1 MKARRFSTGWST
13 ATVASVTATGQ
24 SPVASLSRR
33 WLWAV
38 GAAALILCFA
48 QSPGLV
54 SPDTKL
60 DLTANPLRLLTRAT
74 NLWSSELP
82 FGQAQNQAYG
92 YLFPHGAFFLLGH
105 TLDIPGWV
113 TQRLWWALLL
123 AIGFWGLL
131 RVAEAL
137 GIGTTGSRLIAAAA
151 FALSPRVL
159 TTLGSISSE
168 TLPMMLAP
176 WVLLPVILALRGD
189 GPGNGSVR
197 LLAARAAVAVALM
210 GAVNAVATLT
220 GCLAAVIWWACHRPN
235 RLWWRFTAWWLLS
248 IALATLWWLVAL
260 TLLGQVSPPFLD
272 FIESSGV
279 TTQWTSLTE
288 VLRGTD
294 SWAPFVASAA
304 TAGTSLVTSSVAIL
318 ATTLVAAAG
327 LAGLA
332 LRSMPARGR
341 LVIML
346 FVGVVLLAVGY
357 SGGLGSPVAH
367 AVQAFLDAG
376 AAPLRNVH
384 KLEPVIR
391 LPLMLGL
398 AHLLGRVPLPGDVPR
413 KLWVHGFAHPE
424 RDKRVA
430 VALVVL
436 VALAASTS
444 LAWTGR
450 LTPPGTFSEIPRY
463 WQDTA
468 DWLTA
473 HNKPGP
479 TPGRVLVVPGSPFAT
494 QVWGTSHDEPLQ
506 VLGDS
511 PWGVRDSVPLTPP
524 ATIRAVDS
532 VQRLLAAGRP
542 SAGLADTLAQQ
553 GISYVVVRND
563 LDPDTSR
570 SARPILVHRAIDG
583 SPGLTKVTQFGDPV
597 GAGTVPGFVADSDLR
612 PRYPAVEIYQVEA
625 AGPGTPYVADAAALP
640 RIDGGPEAL
649 LRLAERR
656 RLQGQPPL
664 GPALLTGD
672 AQRAGLPVALVTVT
686 DTPLARETDY
696 GRVDDHSSAIRA
708 PGDQRHTFNRV
719 PDYPA
724 DAEPVYGA
732 WIGGRLTVSS
742 SAADATALPNVN
754 PAAGPAAAIDG
765 DPATSWVSNALQ
777 SAVGQWLQ
785 VDFDNPITNA
795 TITITPSATAVG
807 AQVRKIE
814 IATANGTTTVRYDKP
829 GQPLTAALP
838 YGETPWVRVTAV
850 GTDDGSA
857 GVQFGITDLA
867 ITQYD
872 ANGFAHPVDLRHT
885 IVVPAPPAAPGP
897 NVAGPAAPGPNVAG
911 WDLGTELLG
920 RAGCADGPD
929 RVRCSA
935 TMALA
940 SEQPVNLSRTLTVPE
955 PVSVT
960 PTVWVRARQGPKLA
974 DLIAQPGAARASG
987 DADVIDVEGSAFA
1000 AADGDPRTSWIAP
1013 QNVVHDRTPPNLTLK
1028 LPRPTDVTG
1037 LRLTPSASSVPAHP
1051 TLVAVDLGD
1060 GPQVHPLSRSRDG
1073 DGESRTVTLKPRVT
1087 DTIRISILDWDDVI
1101 DRTALGFDQL
1111 KPPGIA
1117 EITALGAGGEPIAP
1131 ADAARN
1137 RARPVDL
1144 GCGRGPTIA
1153 IAGRFVQTSIHTT
1166 VRALLAGDPIEAQP
1180 CQSEPI
1186 ALPAGKQELL
1196 VSPGE
1201 GFVVDGAALVT
1212 ARAAPAPPRVT
1223 TAQTGAWGPDRRE
1236 VRTDSSPNQRVLVV
1250 PESVNPGWVAHTA
1263 DGSQL
1268 TAVVVNGWQQGWVL
1282 PAGTGGTITLTF
1294 PSNGLYRAGLG
1305 WGLALLPLLALLA
1318 LVRPRR
1324 AVVDEPAR
1332 PWRLPPT
1339 AAAVAVLAAG
1349 WLIAGIAGVVVFGTS
1364 LAVRYALR
1372 HRPRLSDAIT
1382 LGTTATAFIVAGAAL
1397 SRHPWRSVGGYVGH
1411 SWGVQLFALIAVGA
1425 LAVSVI
1431 EVPRAGALRRYSQ
1444 RRKATRHGDSTSA

>member
-1 MKARRFSTGWST
+1 MRARRFSTGWST
-13 ATVASVTATGQ
+13 ETEASVTATDQ
-24 SPVASLSRR
+24 SSVPPLSRR

-38 GAAALILCFA
+38 WSAALILCFA

-60 DLTANPLRLLTRAT
+60 DLTANPLRFLTRAT

-92 YLFPHGAFFLLGH
+92 YLFPHGAFFLLGE
-105 TLDIPGWV
+105 TLGVPGWV

-123 AIGFWGLL
+123 TIGFWGLL
-131 RVAEAL
+131 RAAEAL
-137 GIGTTGSRLIAAAA
+137 GIGTTSSRVIGAAA

-176 WVLLPVILALRGD
+176 WVLLPVILALRGE
-189 GPGNGSVR
+189 GSVR
-197 LLAARAAVAVALM
+197 VLAARSAVAVALM

-220 GCLAAVIWWACHRPN
+220 GCLAALIWWACHRPN
-235 RLWWRFTAWWLLS
+235 RLWWRFTAWWVFG
-248 IALATLWWLVAL
+248 IVLATLWWLVAL
-260 TLLGQVSPPFLD
+260 ALLGRVSPPFLD

-294 SWAPFVASAA
+294 SWPPFVAPTA

-341 LVIML
+341 LVTML
-346 FVGVVLLAVGY
+346 LVGVVLLAVGY

-376 AAPLRNVH
+376 GAPLRNVY
-384 KLEPVIR
+384 KLEPVVR
-391 LPLMLGL
+391 LPLVLGL
-398 AHLLGRVPLPGDVPR
+398 AHLLGKLPLPGSAPR
-413 KLWVHGFAHPE
+413 RIWVHALAHPE
-424 RDKRVA
+424 HDKRVA
-430 VALVVL
+430 VGIVVL
-436 VALAASTS
+436 VALVASTS

-450 LTPPGTFSEIPRY
+450 LTPPGTFRAIPGY
-463 WQDTA
+463 WHDTA
-468 DWLTA
+468 DWLDE
-473 HNKPGP
+473 HNARGP

-524 ATIRAVDS
+524 ATIRALDS
-532 VQRLLAAGRP
+532 VQRLVAAGRP
-542 SAGLADTLAQQ
+542 SPGLADILALQ

-570 SARPILVHRAIDG
+570 SARPILVHRAIEG
-583 SPGLTKVTQFGDPV
+583 SPGLTKVAQFGDPV

-612 PRYPAVEIYQVEA
+612 PQYPAVEIYRVDSRTP
-625 AGPGTPYVADAAALP
+625 PGAPYVADADTLP
-640 RIDGGPEAL
+640 RIGGGPEAL

-656 RLQGQPPL
+656 RLQGEPPL
-664 GPALLTGD
+664 GPALLTTD
-672 AQRAGLPVALVTVT
+672 ARRAGLPVPVVTVT

-724 DAEPVYGA
+724 DAEPVSGG
-732 WIGGRLTVSS
+732 WIGGRLTASS
-742 SAADATALPNVN
+742 SAADATALPNVSPATS
-754 PAAGPAAAIDG
+754 PAAVFDG

-777 SAVGQWLQ
+777 AAVGQWLQ

-814 IATANGTTTVRYDKP
+814 IATATGTTTVRYDKA
-829 GQPLTAALP
+829 GEPLTAALP

-857 GVQFGITDLA
+857 GVQFGITDIA

-872 ANGFAHPVDLRHT
+872 ANGFAHPVNLRHT
-885 IVVPAPPAAPGP
+885 VFVPGP
-897 NVAGPAAPGPNVAG
+897 GSGVDVAG

-920 RAGCADGPD
+920 RSGCAEGPD
-929 RVRCSA
+929 LVRCAA

-940 SEQPVNLSRTLTVPE
+940 PEEPVNLSRTLTVPE
-955 PVSVT
+955 PVTVT

-974 DLIAQPGAARASG
+974 DLVAQPGTTRASG

-1028 LPRPTDVTG
+1028 LPRPTEVAG

-1051 TLVAVDLGD
+1051 KLVAVDLGD
-1060 GPQVHPLSRSRDG
+1060 GPQVHEMSPGSDG
-1073 DGESRTVTLKPRVT
+1073 DGETRTLTLSPRVT
-1087 DTIRISILDWDDVI
+1087 DTITISVLDWDDVI

-1117 EITALGAGGEPIAP
+1117 EITALGADGKPITP
-1131 ADAARN
+1131 GDATRN
-1137 RARPVDL
+1137 QARPIDL
-1144 GCGRGPTIA
+1144 ECGRGPTIA
-1153 IAGRFVQTSIHTT
+1153 IAGRFVHTSIHTT
-1166 VRALLAGDPIEAQP
+1166 VRALLAGEPIAAQP
-1180 CQSEPI
+1180 CQREPI
-1186 ALPAGKQELL
+1186 PLPAGTQELL
-1196 VSPGE
+1196 ISPGE
-1201 GFVVDGAALVT
+1201 GFVVDGAQLT
-1212 ARAAPAPPRVT
+1212 TPQLAPPAVET
-1223 TAQTGAWGPDRRE
+1223 TPVHVDAWGPDRRE
-1236 VRTDSSPNQRVLVV
+1236 VRTDPTPAARVLVV

-1263 DGSQL
+1263 DGTTL
-1268 TAVVVNGWQQGWVL
+1268 TPVVVNGWQQGWVL
-1282 PAGTGGTITLTF
+1282 PAGAGGTITLTF

-1324 AVVDEPAR
+1324 ESVDEPAR
-1332 PWRLPPT
+1332 PWHPP
-1339 AAAVAVLAAG
+1339 AAAVTVAVLGAG
-1349 WLIAGIAGVVVFGTS
+1349 WLIAGAVGVAVFGS
-1364 LAVRYALR
+1364 LLAVRYMLR
-1372 HRPRLSDAIT
+1372 DRRRLSDAIT
-1382 LGTTATAFIVAGAAL
+1382 LCTAATAFILAGAAL

-1411 SWGVQLFALIAVGA
+1411 SWGVQLLALTAIGA
-1425 LAVSVI
+1425 LAVSVVKFSPAD
-1431 EVPRAGALRRYSQ
+1431 EEDPS
-1444 RRKATRHGDSTSA
+1444 